1 MHLLKKHRTNLL
13 LGGNSKATWGGCYEH
28 EQIHTVNM
36 WIHKILP
43 SYIMSFTLSG
53 KTWWDNDIHKKER
66 RQQGRNAKARH
77 DISTFFSAILRCIFS
92 QFSKLSSTIMLGKF
106 VRKQRQKT
114 LFFLHFE
121 CERSELFWLDF
132 QMLLRQIFTFFDQ
145 SMPQFFT

>member
-77 DISTFFSAILRCIFS
+77 DISTFFLQYWDASSLSFLNCHLLSCLESSLESNDKKLYFSCIYDVSGASYFDWI
-92 QFSKLSSTIMLGKF
+92 F
-106 VRKQRQKT
+106 T
-114 LFFLHFE
+114 L
-121 CERSELFWLDF
+121 
-132 QMLLRQIFTFFDQ
+132 LLRQIFTFFDQ